1 MKITASKK
9 TIVILSISFILLLLV
24 AGLSF
29 FYRDIISNG
38 FKYGRWFVLDKYE
51 ELLDDCDYVKT
62 KDTVEV
68 KCKGLLYPPQ
78 ELDKR
83 LMTHCYNFIT
93 IPKKEEDKTFVFN
106 ICEGNNRVK
115 WEGMDEWLEVDS
127 FLPLKYSI
135 IYSKSKLF
143 TFEYSSLEIANV
155 SDTEYYEE
163 FYKNKD
169 IAQTGFVVSLENAT
183 SDDYYNYVVMKE
195 NTFGIEEAGHIYTF
209 TNQLQNI
216 ETKGDIL
223 ELTFKSTIEGKD
235 VIFTLPSRQIEFS
248 EGEDLFTTITVE
260 NKDLLKVGGN
270 YQLQFFFLTDKS
282 DTLVE
287 NLKKECNRE
296 EVPILLTRL
305 CGNIDIVLSNS
316 FKPTTKDKIIEEI
329 LSGANKKDLQN
340 TILFYMISVEK

>member
-1 MKITASKK
+1 MKISASKK
-9 TIVILSISFILLLLV
+9 TITILSICFVLLLV
-24 AGLSF
+24 GGFSF
-29 FYRDIISNG
+29 FYRDVISNG
-38 FKYGRWFVLDKYE
+38 FNHGRWFVLDKYE
-51 ELLDDCDYVKT
+51 ELLEDCEWEKGG
-62 KDTVEV
+62 KEV
-68 KCKGLLYPPQ
+68 RIKCKGLLYPIS
-78 ELDKR
+78 ELEKN
-83 LMTHCYNFIT
+83 LSTHCYNFIT
-93 IPKKEEDKTFVFN
+93 IPKENDKKTSVFN

-115 WEGMDEWLEVDS
+115 WDGMEKWLEVDS

-169 IAQTGFVVSLENAT
+169 IAQKRFVVSLDNPT
-183 SDDYYNYVVMKE
+183 PDGYYNYVDMKK

-235 VIFTLPSRQIEFS
+235 VILTLPSRQIELS
-248 EGEDLFTTITVE
+248 EGEGLFTTITVE
-260 NKDLLKVGGN
+260 NKDLLKVGDN
-270 YQLQFFFLTDKS
+270 YQLQFFFLTDKPN
-282 DTLVE
+282 TLVE
-287 NLKKECNRE
+287 NIKKECNQE

>member
-9 TIVILSISFILLLLV
+9 TIVILSISFLLLLLGV
-24 AGLSF
+24 F
-29 FYRDIISNG
+29 VFVYKDVIRNG

-115 WEGMDEWLEVDS
+115 WEGMGEWLEVDS

-155 SDTEYYEE
+155 SDTEYYKE

-169 IAQTGFVVSLENAT
+169 IAQKRFVVSLDNPT
-183 SDDYYNYVVMKE
+183 PDGYYNYVDMKK
-195 NTFGIEEAGHIYTF
+195 NTFGIEEAGLIYTF
-209 TNQLQNI
+209 KNQLQNI

-235 VIFTLPSRQIEFS
+235 VILTLPSRQIELS
-248 EGEDLFTTITVE
+248 EGEGLFTTITVE
-260 NKDLLKVGGN
+260 NKDLLKVGDN
-270 YQLQFFFLTDKS
+270 YQLQFFFLTDKPN
-282 DTLVE
+282 TLVE
-287 NLKKECNRE
+287 NIKKECNQE